1 MTTRLQHVSIPRPP
15 GSDSMARAFYGDLL
29 ELEEIPTPRSLASL
43 DLIWFRLGDSEL
55 HLFAEEPMG
64 QDHSGRHL
72 CLAVDDV
79 EALRGRL
86 EAAGCS
92 VVGTLPI
99 PGRPRY
105 FTRDPFGN
113 LLEITTIEGDYRD
126 LEQGDKWTVTSE

>member
-1 MTTRLQHVSIPRPP
+1 MTIRLQHVSIPRPP
-15 GSDSMARAFYGDLL
+15 GSDVTARAFYGDLL
-29 ELEEIPTPRSLASL
+29 GLEEIPPPRSLAGL
-43 DLIWFRLGDSEL
+43 DLIWYRLGDGEL

-79 EALRGRL
+79 ETLRERL
-86 EAAGCS
+86 ETAGRS
-92 VVGTLPI
+92 VVGTIPI

-113 LLEITTIEGDYRD
+113 LLEITTIEGDYRE
-126 LEQGDKWTVTSE
+126 LQP